1 MQFQVTILGC
11 GAATPTSRHKPTAQ
25 VVNVHEKHFLI
36 DCGEGTQMQLRKFK
50 VKMQRIQAIFISHL
64 HGDHFFGLIGLLST
78 YNLLGRKTPLTIYGP
93 SGLEEVIRLQF
104 KVSDSYFEYELNFV
118 ETQDEEKQLIFEDDT
133 LRVFSFPLKH
143 RIPCTGFLFEEKER
157 KRNIEKWALLEFKL
171 QPSEILLLKKG
182 INVERENEII
192 LFEKVTSP
200 SAPIRRYAYCSDTAY
215 DERIVP
221 NIMNSDLV
229 YHETTFLAEDAE
241 RAKKTFHSTTIQ
253 AATIAKMANAKKLV
267 VGHYSSR
274 YSEDEMFKTEAM
286 TVFPNTEIANEGIV
300 FDL

>member
-1 MQFQVTILGC
+1 MQFQLTILGC

-25 VVNVHEKHFLI
+25 VVNIHDKYFLI
-36 DCGEGTQMQLRKFK
+36 DCGEGTQMQLRKYK

-93 SGLEEVIRLQF
+93 PGLEEVIRLQF

-118 ETQDEEKQLIFEDDT
+118 ETQDKEKQLIFEDDT
-133 LRVFSFPLKH
+133 LRIFSFPLKH
-143 RIPCTGFLFEEKER
+143 RVPCTGFVFEEKER
-157 KRNIEKWALLEFKL
+157 KLNVEKWAIIEFKL

-182 INVERENEII
+182 IDVERENETIP
-192 LFEKVTSP
+192 FGKVTSP
-200 SAPIRRYAYCSDTAY
+200 SIPIRRYAYCSDTAY

-221 NIMNSDLV
+221 NILNSDLV
-229 YHETTFLAEDAE
+229 YHETTFLEEDTE

-274 YSEDEMFKTEAM
+274 YSDDELFKTEAM
-286 TVFPNTEIANEGIV
+286 TVFPNTDIANEGFV

>member
-1 MQFQVTILGC
+1 MSFKVTILGS
-11 GAATPTSRHKPTAQ
+11 GAAVPTGKRNPTSQYVECNDRHI
-25 VVNVHEKHFLI
+25 LI

-93 SGLEEVIRLQF
+93 PGLEEVIRLQF
-104 KVSDSYFEYELNFV
+104 IVSDSYFDYELNFV
-118 ETQDEEKQLIFEDDT
+118 ETQDKEKQLIFEDDT

-143 RIPCTGFLFEEKER
+143 RVPCTGFLFEEKER
-157 KRNIEKWALLEFKL
+157 KLNVEKWAILEFKL

-182 INVERENEII
+182 IDVERENEII
-192 LFEKVTSP
+192 PFRKVTSP
-200 SAPIRRYAYCSDTAY
+200 SAPVRRYAYCSDTAY

-221 NIMNSDLV
+221 NILNSDLV
-229 YHETTFLAEDAE
+229 YHETTFLQEDTE
-241 RAKKTFHSTTIQ
+241 RAKKTFHSTTIE
-253 AATIAKMANAKKLV
+253 AATIAKLANAKKLV

-274 YSEDEMFKTEAM
+274 YSDDELFKTEAM
-286 TVFPNTEIANEGIV
+286 TVFPNTDIANEGVV

>member
-25 VVNVHEKHFLI
+25 VVNVHDKYFLI
-36 DCGEGTQMQLRKFK
+36 DCGEGTQMQLRKYK

-78 YNLLGRKTPLTIYGP
+78 CNLLGRKSPLTIYGP
-93 SGLEEVIRLQF
+93 PGLEEVIRLQF
-104 KVSDSYFEYELNFV
+104 KVSDSYFEYELNFI
-118 ETQDEEKQLIFEDDT
+118 ETQDKEKQLIFEDET

-143 RIPCTGFLFEEKER
+143 RVPCTGFVFEEKER
-157 KRNIEKWALLEFKL
+157 KLNIEKWALVEFKL

-182 INVERENEII
+182 IDVVRENEVIP
-192 LFEKVTSP
+192 FAKVTSP
-200 SAPIRRYAYCSDTAY
+200 AVPIRRYSYCSDTSY

-221 NIMNSDLV
+221 FIQNSDLV
-229 YHETTFLAEDAE
+229 YHETTFLQEDTE

-253 AATIAKMANAKKLV
+253 AATIAKMANAKKLI

-274 YSEDEMFKTEAM
+274 YSEDEIFKTEAM
-286 TVFPNTEIANEGIV
+286 TVFANTDIANEGSV

>member
-1 MQFQVTILGC
+1 MQFQLTILGC

-25 VVNVHEKHFLI
+25 VVNVHDKYFLI
-36 DCGEGTQMQLRKFK
+36 DCGEGTQMQLRKYK

-93 SGLEEVIRLQF
+93 PGLEEVIRLQF
-104 KVSDSYFEYELNFV
+104 KVSESYFEYELNFV
-118 ETQDEEKQLIFEDDT
+118 ETQDKEKQLIFEDDT
-133 LRVFSFPLKH
+133 VRVFSFPLKH
-143 RIPCTGFLFEEKER
+143 RVPCTGFVFEEKER
-157 KRNIEKWALLEFKL
+157 KLNIEKWAIIEFKL

-182 INVERENEII
+182 IDVEREQEVIP
-192 LFEKVTSP
+192 FGKVTSP
-200 SAPIRRYAYCSDTAY
+200 SIPIRRYAYCSDTAY

-221 NIMNSDLV
+221 HILNSDLV
-229 YHETTFLAEDAE
+229 YHETTFLAEDTE

-253 AATIAKMANAKKLV
+253 AATIAKMAGAKKLV

-274 YSEDEMFKTEAM
+274 YSDDEVFKVEAQP
-286 TVFPNTEIANEGIV
+286 VFPNTEIANEGVI